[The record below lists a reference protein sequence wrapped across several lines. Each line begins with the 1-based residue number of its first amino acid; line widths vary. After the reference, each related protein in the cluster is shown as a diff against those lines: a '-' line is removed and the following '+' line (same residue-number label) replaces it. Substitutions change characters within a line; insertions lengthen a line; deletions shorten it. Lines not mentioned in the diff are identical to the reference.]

1 MSRASNWEEFELKFG
16 KESKGEDDE
25 EDVEKEEGRGRERL
39 IVERGD
45 ELGLKIL
52 FPNPLYPWKLKWR
65 LDTMAFN

>member
-25 EDVEKEEGRGRERL
+25 EDVEKEDGRGRERL

-45 ELGLKIL
+45 E
-52 FPNPLYPWKLKWR
+52 
-65 LDTMAFN
+65 